1 MTCGIYEL
9 KIGNDNYVGQSV
21 DIGSRWKQHNDKFH
35 KGTAARNLQAAF
47 NLVGDFVPRVI
58 YECHPDHLDIL
69 ENYYIDIINPTLNTS
84 RPPNPFKNLPDH
96 VINKISRYLG
106 NSTID
111 MLKYL
116 DNTIA
121 SLEASTRTIASKDA
135 EIKRLSKARTAE
147 ELDRYL
153 GKALNTTQ
161 RKLKEAEDTL
171 GQVTQ
176 ALILERNKSW
186 WKKLFN

>member
-47 NLVGDFVPRVI
+47 NLVGDFIPSVI

-84 RPPNPFKNLPDH
+84 RPPNPFKDLPDH
-96 VINKISRYLG
+96 VISKISRYLG

-111 MLKYL
+111 VLKYL

-121 SLEASTRTIASKDA
+121 SLESSTRTIASKDA
-135 EIKRLSKARTAE
+135 EIQLLSKARTTE